1 MIQKNKFILVGIIG
15 IVCIGMSIFLIR
27 TVVQLQTVRTSIE
40 KNNGPFILLLH
51 GLGRT
56 SVSMLPLGAAL
67 AEQHYRVMNIGYPSK
82 SASIEELTDAALTTH
97 IARIIAT
104 EPEAEIHIVTHSL
117 GGILARNYLST
128 ADGSH
133 IRSVVM
139 LAPPHQ
145 GSHMA
150 DRWSSTA
157 LGRYVLGPAI
167 SELRTDE
174 TSFVRV
180 LPTPTNVPIGIIV
193 GAYDAKVSLADA
205 WYTTTTSMVVVPY
218 QHTFIMQQLDTI
230 KYILSFLNTNKFE

>member
-1 MIQKNKFILVGIIG
+1 MLSIKYVIIG
-15 IVCIGMSIFLIR
+15 ILTIISVTTLLFGIR
-27 TVVQLQTVRTSIE
+27 TFMQFHTVRTSIE
-40 KNNGPFILLLH
+40 KNSGPYVLLLH

-67 AEQHYRVMNIGYPSK
+67 AEQNYRVMSIGYPSR
-82 SASIEELTDAALTTH
+82 SASIDELTDIALTTH

-128 ADGSH
+128 ADVSH
-133 IRSVVM
+133 IRSIVM

-174 TSFVRV
+174 TSFIRS
-180 LPTPTNVPIGIIV
+180 LEAPTNVPIGIIV
-193 GAYDAKVSLADA
+193 GAYDAKVSLAEA
-205 WYTTTTSMVVVPY
+205 WYTTSTPTVVVPH
-218 QHTFIMQQLDTI
+218 QHTFIMQADDTI
-230 KYILSFLNTNKFE
+230 RYTLKFMTEQTF